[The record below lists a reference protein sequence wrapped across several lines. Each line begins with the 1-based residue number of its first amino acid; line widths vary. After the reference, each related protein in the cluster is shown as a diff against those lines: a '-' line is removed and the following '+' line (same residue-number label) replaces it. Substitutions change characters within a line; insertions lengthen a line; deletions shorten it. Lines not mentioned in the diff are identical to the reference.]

1 VHFDDDLVAFLTG
14 GVSITLA
21 SRNAALVP
29 STSRAKGCRVLREA
43 SRIRLRVFV
52 SALQAG
58 DFLGDIRST
67 GMISATFTVPRTHRT
82 LQFKSRDARIDA
94 VNTEDL
100 AAIAAA
106 ATAFAANIEPLG
118 FAHEFSTAFLASPG
132 DEVAIEFTPTDAFQQ
147 TPGPAAGER
156 L

>member
-1 VHFDDDLVAFLTG
+1 MHFDDDLVAFLTG
-14 GVSITLA
+14 GVSIILA

-29 STSRAKGCRVLREA
+29 SISRAKGCRVLRGT
-43 SRIRLRVFV
+43 SQIRLRVFV
-52 SALQAG
+52 PALQAG
-58 DFLGDIRST
+58 DLLDDIRST
-67 GMISATFTVPRTHRT
+67 GTISATFTVPSTHRT
-82 LQFKSRDARIDA
+82 LQFKSSDARIDA
-94 VNTEDL
+94 VDAEDV

-106 ATAFAANIEPLG
+106 VTAFAADLEPLG
-118 FAHEFSTAFLASPG
+118 FPQEFSRALLASPG